1 MREKYGIIGNLFED
15 FFAVL
20 LIYPLAAV
28 QMDEHMEIEAME
40 QSGDADVGKSIGSF
54 AIEIPETK
62 ASYDDPAMEVHQRN
76 GRSAVP

>member
-40 QSGDADVGKSIGSF
+40 
-54 AIEIPETK
+54 
-62 ASYDDPAMEVHQRN
+62 
-76 GRSAVP
+76 